1 MKEINLEDLLTIQE
15 TALETKKSESLLRKR
30 IQDNKLSF
38 VKIGYSVL
46 IPREEVEKIK
56 KENHKS

>member
-1 MKEINLEDLLTIQE
+1 MEKINLKDLLTIQE

-46 IPREEVEKIK
+46 IPRKEVEKIK
-56 KENHKS
+56 KENEKS